1 MKTDRRGRS
10 SSQSLKRSILIRK
23 TISYVVLTLGALIM
37 IMPFLWS
44 ISTSLKLPSEVFAW
58 PPQWIPAP
66 PRLDAYLEVF
76 RGISFGKNLSNTFV
90 ISIVVSV
97 GQLITCSMAGYAFAK
112 LRFPGR
118 NTLFLAY
125 LATMMVPGIVI
136 IIPNFVVM
144 RHLGWLDSHKA
155 LIIPALTSAYGTFLM
170 RQFFLTFP
178 TELED
183 AAKLDGCNPITFYW
197 HILLPNSKP
206 ILATLGVL
214 TFQNI
219 WNDFLWPLII
229 LSSQEKRTLQV
240 GLSYLQ
246 NANYADWTLLMAGS
260 VITVL
265 PLIVL
270 FFFAQ
275 RYFIQSIKL
284 SGLKG

>member
-1 MKTDRRGRS
+1 MKTDRWGRTH
-10 SSQSLKRSILIRK
+10 SQSLKRSILIRK
-23 TISYVVLTLGALIM
+23 WISYVVLALGAFIM
-37 IMPFLWS
+37 IVPFLWS
-44 ISTSLKLPSEVFAW
+44 ISTSLKLPAEVFAW

-76 RGISFGKNLSNTFV
+76 SGISFGKNLYNTFV
-90 ISIVVSV
+90 ISIAVSI
-97 GQLITCSMAGYAFAK
+97 GQLMTCSMAGYAFAK

-118 NTLFLAY
+118 NTFFIAY
-125 LATMMVPGIVI
+125 LATMMVPGVVI
-136 IIPNFVVM
+136 MIPNFVVM

-178 TELED
+178 SELED

-206 ILATLGVL
+206 ILATLGVF
-214 TFQNI
+214 TFQNM

-229 LSSQEKRTLQV
+229 LNSQEKRTLQV

-260 VITVL
+260 VITML

>member
-1 MKTDRRGRS
+1 MKSDRRGRA

-23 TISYVVLTLGALIM
+23 TVSYVVLTLGALIM

-66 PRLDAYLEVF
+66 PRFDAYLEVF

-90 ISIVVSV
+90 ISIMVSV

>member
-1 MKTDRRGRS
+1 
-10 SSQSLKRSILIRK
+10 
-23 TISYVVLTLGALIM
+23 
-37 IMPFLWS
+37 
-44 ISTSLKLPSEVFAW
+44 
-58 PPQWIPAP
+58 
-66 PRLDAYLEVF
+66 
-76 RGISFGKNLSNTFV
+76 
-90 ISIVVSV
+90 
-97 GQLITCSMAGYAFAK
+97 MAGYAFAK

-118 NTLFLAY
+118 NKLFIAY
-125 LATMMVPGIVI
+125 LATMMVPGVVI

-206 ILATLGVL
+206 ILATLGIL

-260 VITVL
+260 VITIL